1 VQLPG
6 YDTELSAVTFCIMD
20 EDHTMGNALRYMLM
34 KEYVRLVAWQKSVL
48 WFYYLLSWYPRV

>member
-1 VQLPG
+1 
-6 YDTELSAVTFCIMD
+6 MD

-48 WFYYLLSWYPRV
+48 WFYYLLSWYPRVMEVQ